1 MLIDYGKKQSKNT
14 QNVNVEIKW
23 ELQYFSTFLLW
34 SAILIRWLTTSK
46 ACILKVI
53 YTLTT
58 ETNGVCVYLKLWL
71 ELLVICKSRNLN
83 PFDIRDRHAL
93 CDPCNRALTEQRSQP
108 LLSASYN
115 DNAMLICLFH
125 GKKYKPIFFDIW
137 QNCAHKHVHTQRQI
151 TTPTAVIKLIHFGF
165 HKYDLWLLVVSRGG
179 GIGEWGGSVGCWYM
193 KWLGECSVFPLS
205 CPLHCNYH
213 SCSFCTTAP
222 ISPRHCNRDWLVRR
236 PKQRSLKR
244 HQTHIS

>member
-1 MLIDYGKKQSKNT
+1 MLW
-14 QNVNVEIKW
+14 EIRI
-23 ELQYFSTFLLW
+23 QDTYIFSD
-34 SAILIRWLTTSK
+34 IRFQGF
-46 ACILKVI
+46 
-53 YTLTT
+53 Y
-58 ETNGVCVYLKLWL
+58 
-71 ELLVICKSRNLN
+71 
-83 PFDIRDRHAL
+83 FDI
-93 CDPCNRALTEQRSQP
+93 QRKPFTVQCSSSSGDDDVP
-108 LLSASYN
+108 L
-115 DNAMLICLFH
+115 MCLFH
-125 GKKYKPIFFDIW
+125 REKYESIFFDIW
-137 QNCAHKHVHTQRQI
+137 QNSARKHVHTQRRI
-151 TTPTAVIKLIHFGF
+151 TTPTAVVKLIHFGF

-179 GIGEWGGSVGCWYM
+179 GKGVAAVVVVGGSVGCWYM